1 MRALKILTV
10 ATVMTASVVVGV
22 TGTASAAPPSQGHGQ
37 QPTLW
42 CC

>member
-10 ATVMTASVVVGV
+10 TVMMTASVVFGV
-22 TGTASAAPPSQGHGQ
+22 AGSASAAPAHRAHPS
-37 QPTLW
+37 TLW